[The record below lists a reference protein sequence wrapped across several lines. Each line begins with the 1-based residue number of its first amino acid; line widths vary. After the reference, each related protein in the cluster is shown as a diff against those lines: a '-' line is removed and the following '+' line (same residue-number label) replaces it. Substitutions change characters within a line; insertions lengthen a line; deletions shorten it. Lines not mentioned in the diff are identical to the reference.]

1 MSHWLKLLIGL
12 ALALLIGWLSNG
24 PLGRGAAYADLLQQ
38 RADFVLRISEVPNV
52 QARIARAP
60 LARTVFLC
68 GRTNDFQRDG
78 IRDLPG
84 LDGRMRQVGGIAT
97 VVWDPPPP
105 SPRAMTPTWRPD
117 GPGPGAGAGRLPL
130 FVELLGLVLVA
141 WLIGLGIGWLLR
153 RRPPRSGYLS

>member
-60 LARTVFLC
+60 SNSSVCSAK
-68 GRTNDFQRDG
+68 
-78 IRDLPG
+78 
-84 LDGRMRQVGGIAT
+84 
-97 VVWDPPPP
+97 
-105 SPRAMTPTWRPD
+105 
-117 GPGPGAGAGRLPL
+117 
-130 FVELLGLVLVA
+130 
-141 WLIGLGIGWLLR
+141 R
-153 RRPPRSGYLS
+153 RRPLRGWSADRPGRRRWRSHRR